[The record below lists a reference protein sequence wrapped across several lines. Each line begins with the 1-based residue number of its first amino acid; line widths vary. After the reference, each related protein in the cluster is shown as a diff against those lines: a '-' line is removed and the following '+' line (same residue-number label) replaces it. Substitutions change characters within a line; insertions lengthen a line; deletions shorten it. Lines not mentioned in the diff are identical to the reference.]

1 METEMARKLVH
12 ITFIGLIASVVS
24 ACWVPV
30 QTGERMQAELVQLQR
45 EVQRADKHIDE
56 QGAKLEEQ
64 SQQLAQQMQKAAEK
78 IAEVAEALQNL
89 NRAARMTDADM
100 GVQIERLI
108 KEVQEL
114 RGAVELADYRTGKIQ
129 GHFEGD
135 NSLVHRVEALESG
148 RSDPISSATAPKR
161 SSAKP
166 ARATRSVKPKATPKK
181 NPATA
186 SAAPSGA
193 TPPPPAPPP
202 IAAKAKPKTKTKKE
216 LLSHGE
222 TLIKRGQITEA
233 RGVLRD
239 LVRRYPNAP
248 GVTDKAYFSL
258 GEIYFKGKK
267 YRSALQEYIK
277 VVDRFPQGKMADDAY
292 FRIGTCSME
301 IGNLE
306 DAQIFFNEIVS
317 NHKKSPLL
325 KAAKT
330 KLLEVKKRLSK
341 EQKQKK
347 KA

>member
-12 ITFIGLIASVVS
+12 ITLIGLIASVVS
-24 ACWVPV
+24 GCWVPV
-30 QTGERMQAELVQLQR
+30 QTGERMQGELVQLQR

-64 SQQLAQQMQKAAEK
+64 SQQLAQQMQQAAEK

-135 NSLVHRVEALESG
+135 NNLVHRVEALESG
-148 RSDPISSATAPKR
+148 RSDPLSSAAAPKR
-161 SSAKP
+161 STAKP
-166 ARATRSVKPKATPKK
+166 ASKSRAAKPKTTSKK
-181 NPATA
+181 KRATA
-186 SAAPSGA
+186 SVASSGA

-202 IAAKAKPKTKTKKE
+202 ITAKAKPKTKKE

-222 TLIKRGQITEA
+222 ALIKRGQVTEA

-258 GEIYFKGKK
+258 GEIYFKGNK

-306 DAQIFFNEIVS
+306 DAQIFFNEIVT

-330 KLLEVKKRLSK
+330 KLQEVKKRLSK
-341 EQKQKK
+341 EKKQKK

>member
-1 METEMARKLVH
+1 MMETEMTRKL
-12 ITFIGLIASVVS
+12 IKTLLIGSLASLVS

-30 QTGERMQAELVQLQR
+30 QTGERMQADLTRLQR
-45 EVQRADKHIDE
+45 DVQRADKHIDE

-64 SQQLAQQMQKAAEK
+64 SQELAQQMTQAAEK

-114 RGAVELADYRTGKIQ
+114 RGAVELADYRTNKIHM
-129 GHFEGD
+129 HFEGD
-135 NSLVHRVEALESG
+135 NNIVDRIAALEAG
-148 RSDPISSATAPKR
+148 RSDPIK
-161 SSAKP
+161 SSAKRAAKP
-166 ARATRSVKPKATPKK
+166 AKSTRSTKAASAKSK
-181 NPATA
+181 RKTA
-186 SAAPSGA
+186 SLKPNHAA
-193 TPPPPAPPP
+193 PPAPPAP
-202 IAAKAKPKTKTKKE
+202 PAVKAKPKGKKE

-222 TLIKRGQITEA
+222 SLAKSGKVTEA

-248 GVTDKAYFSL
+248 GITDKAYFSL
-258 GEIYFKGKK
+258 GEIYYKGNK

-277 VVDRFPQGKMADDAY
+277 VVDRFPKGKMADDAY

-306 DAQIFFNEIVS
+306 DAQIFFNEIVT

-330 KLLEVKKRLSK
+330 KLQEVQQRLNK
-341 EQKQKK
+341 EKKQKK

>member
-1 METEMARKLVH
+1 MARKLIH
-12 ITFIGLIASVVS
+12 TGFIGLMAMLTSG
-24 ACWVPV
+24 CWVPV
-30 QTGERMQAELVQLQR
+30 QTGERMQAELLQLQR
-45 EVQRADKHIDE
+45 DMQRADKHIDQ

-64 SQQLAQQMQKAAEK
+64 SAQLADQMREAADK

-114 RGAVELADYRTGKIQ
+114 RGAVELADYRTSKIQ
-129 GHFEGD
+129 GHFEGEQ
-135 NSLVHRVEALESG
+135 SLVNRVEALESG
-148 RSDPISSATAPKR
+148 RSDPISRAAPKR
-161 SSAKP
+161 KSTKP
-166 ARATRSVKPKATPKK
+166 AANARASKPKPTAQKK
-181 NPATA
+181 PAAVA
-186 SAAPSGA
+186 SNSA

-202 IAAKAKPKTKTKKE
+202 IKEKKKPKTKKE

-222 TLIKRGQITEA
+222 SLAKRGQVTEA

-239 LVRRYPNAP
+239 LVRRFPNAA
-248 GVTDKAYFSL
+248 GVTDKAYFTL
-258 GEIYFKGKK
+258 GEIYFKGNK

-306 DAQIFFNEIVS
+306 DAQIFFNEIVT

-330 KLLEVKKRLSK
+330 KLQEVKNRLSK
-341 EQKQKK
+341 EKKQKK

>member
-1 METEMARKLVH
+1 MMETEMTRALIRIVLIGSLTS
-12 ITFIGLIASVVS
+12 ITS

-30 QTGERMQAELVQLQR
+30 QTGERMQADLIRLQR
-45 EVQRADKHIDE
+45 DMQRADKHIDE

-64 SQQLAQQMQKAAEK
+64 SQQLAQQMQQAALK
-78 IAEVAEALQNL
+78 ISEVAEALQSL
-89 NRAARMTDADM
+89 NRSARSTDAGM

-114 RGAVELADYRTGKIQ
+114 RGAVELADYRTNKIHT
-129 GHFEGD
+129 HFEGD
-135 NSLVHRVEALESG
+135 NNIVDRIAALESG
-148 RSDPISSATAPKR
+148 RTDPIRSSASPKR
-161 SSAKP
+161 STKTAKKSRPETKAKP
-166 ARATRSVKPKATPKK
+166 KSKPTV
-181 NPATA
+181 A
-186 SAAPSGA
+186 SAGSTPP
-193 TPPPPAPPP
+193 PPPPAPAP
-202 IAAKAKPKTKTKKE
+202 AKKKPKGKKE

-222 TLIKRGQITEA
+222 QLAKTGKVTEA

-258 GEIYFKGKK
+258 GEMYFNSNK

-277 VVDRFPQGKMADDAY
+277 VVDRFPKGKMADDAY
-292 FRIGTCSME
+292 FRIGSCSME

-306 DAQIFFNEIVS
+306 DAQIFFNEIVT

-330 KLLEVKKRLSK
+330 KLQEVEKRLSK
-341 EQKQKK
+341 EKKQKK